1 MRKTLVAGVVL
12 AVAAT
17 LVVLIS
23 AALDLDLESVALL
36 GAALGAV
43 VALVP
48 DRSALERVGGFIAGF
63 VLGFLGYVLRVTS
76 LPDSAGGRAVAVGLV
91 VLLCVAVTAAT
102 MGRIPLWAVLLGAAS
117 VAGAYEF
124 TYTEAP
130 SELPTTAVSTAT
142 TLLFNVA
149 VGFAAA
155 AVFAPVGGR
164 GEHAAHA
171 GGTAPAPRN
180 DADDAAHFDD
190 MMMEDAK

>member
-1 MRKTLVAGVVL
+1 MRKTLVAGVTL

-48 DRSALERVGGFIAGF
+48 DRSALERVAGF
-63 VLGFLGYVLRVTS
+63 VAGFAIGFLGYVLRVTS

-91 VLLCVAVTAAT
+91 VLLCVAVAAAT
-102 MGRIPLWAVLLGAAS
+102 LGRVPLWAVLLGAAS
-117 VAGAYEF
+117 VAGGYEF

-130 SELPTTAVSTAT
+130 SQLPTTAVSTAT

-155 AVFAPVGGR
+155 AVFAPVTGR
-164 GEHAAHA
+164 GDRTAL
-171 GGTAPAPRN
+171 GGSVPPIDGQQDTTSL
-180 DADDAAHFDD
+180 DE
-190 MMMEDAK
+190 MMEKTK